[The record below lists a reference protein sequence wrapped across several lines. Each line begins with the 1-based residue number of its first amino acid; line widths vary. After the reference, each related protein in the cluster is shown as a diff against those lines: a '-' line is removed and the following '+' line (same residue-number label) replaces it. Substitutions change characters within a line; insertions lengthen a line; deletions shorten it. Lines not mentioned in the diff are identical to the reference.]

1 MPGKSSAGFIKAANQ
16 DKFVRN
22 RDVKLKDVEV
32 KKELNIQRL
41 MCEGVCNKCRA
52 KVQWRFQFNK
62 YKPLT
67 KVANCQSCKQK
78 CVTKAYRTMCDKCA
92 CAKKECSSCCEDMET
107 ANALYKAYAAAAA
120 AVEGAEATADDGT
133 KTAGTSA
140 EVAGDTE
147 MAVGDND
154 DEEDEGEMEEE
165 ADSVRGADERSVAD
179 STTVR
184 SSSMAAAREVLAGA
198 SVGWGEYDDR
208 KFAQIAASK
217 YSKDRKIGDEPAAG
231 VGSGSVFNF
240 DDPSKSSST

>member
-32 KKELNIQRL
+32 KKEANIQRL

-67 KVANCQSCKQK
+67 KIANCQSCKQK

-92 CAKKECSSCCEDMET
+92 CAKKACSSCCEDMET
-107 ANALYKAYAAAAA
+107 ANALYKAYAAAAVDDAETTA
-120 AVEGAEATADDGT
+120 ADGT
-133 KTAGTSA
+133 KTAGKGA
-140 EVAGDTE
+140 EGTE
-147 MAVGDND
+147 MAVGDD
-154 DEEDEGEMEEE
+154 DEEDEDDTDGGEMEEE
-165 ADSVRGADERSVAD
+165 ADSVRGADERSIAD
-179 STTVR
+179 STVGR
-184 SSSMAAAREVLAGA
+184 SSSSMAAAREVLAGA
-198 SVGWGEYDDR
+198 SVGWGDFDER

-217 YSKDRKIGDEPAAG
+217 YSKDRKIGEEP
-231 VGSGSVFNF
+231 SSEPGSVFQF
-240 DDPSKSSST
+240 DDSSRGST

>member
-1 MPGKSSAGFIKAANQ
+1 
-16 DKFVRN
+16 
-22 RDVKLKDVEV
+22 
-32 KKELNIQRL
+32 
-41 MCEGVCNKCRA
+41 
-52 KVQWRFQFNK
+52 
-62 YKPLT
+62 
-67 KVANCQSCKQK
+67 
-78 CVTKAYRTMCDKCA
+78 
-92 CAKKECSSCCEDMET
+92 MET

-120 AVEGAEATADDGT
+120 VEGAEATAADGT
-133 KTAGTSA
+133 KTAGTS
-140 EVAGDTE
+140 VAGDTE

-154 DEEDEGEMEEE
+154 DEEDEEGEMEEE

-217 YSKDRKIGDEPAAG
+217 YSKDRKIGDEPATG